1 MKSERQE
8 WMVGEQHSFNKI
20 AAHHMRIGTDQILT
34 LFKAIIEMGRK
45 NTFMFK
51 WHCIK
56 NDDSGTSMIPSAAT
70 EIAGVAQ
77 SALPAAEFPESVSLE
92 QPTTTGGC

>member
-1 MKSERQE
+1 MQ
-8 WMVGEQHSFNKI
+8 F
-20 AAHHMRIGTDQILT
+20 ATDQNST
-34 LFKAIIEMGRK
+34 QFKAIIEIGRN

-51 WHCIK
+51 WHCIT

-70 EIAGVAQ
+70 EMGGVAQ
-77 SALPAAEFPESVSLE
+77 SALPTAALPESVSLE